1 MASLADLLDYDQRKK
16 QMLSA
21 LQAGTDVINNE
32 LTFGQRL
39 ENLSYAAGEGFADQA
54 RGALEA
60 IAHPWDTLVN
70 TGKGMYQAGKAAI
83 QNPKAVYQA
92 AKEGLTKATESPE
105 ATTKFIAQNFSPLEL
120 ASGLSKVG
128 SVRNIYLPTRPKMPA
143 EVGTRYATTD
153 VGGLVA
159 KKPFNLEEHKGSSIL
174 ITPWDQSSRNKLI
187 TSVSDDPLLNPV
199 LTHGGQQ
206 YARDIQHQAQNVAGA
221 SGGDIVKR
229 IADRVDVARKENL
242 EQGGTGKILN
252 TPITMGEFSEN
263 YSVMPTQIMMD
274 FIDRK
279 SPSKAKIN
287 EINSFIRKEAPGHKA
302 YPTFK
307 GIETPEGREQLLQ
320 GGNGIDAAGQL
331 RKKFIDKMY
340 KEENEKY
347 FGFNRQDVSNAITD
361 PDLLNVGRGH
371 GLNTV
376 ISHGDQPLILTP
388 STNLTY
394 PTNFSG
400 EYVGSLG
407 NVPVQEFMPGVFR
420 NIAKEYE
427 KSTYSKGSKAGQPW
441 SDVTKRDAVIGALE
455 KRKAGISQ
463 IINDEVI
470 NRVGEYLRNQQAR

>member
-1 MASLADLLDYDQRKK
+1 MASLADVLAYQQRQKEMLNEASDQSTDLEKAVQNQFGLQPNVDRAALLPYKSKTQGWV
-16 QMLSA
+16 A
-21 LQAGTDVINNE
+21 PE
-32 LTFGQRL
+32 
-39 ENLSYAAGEGFADQA
+39 
-54 RGALEA
+54 
-60 IAHPWDTLVN
+60 
-70 TGKGMYQAGKAAI
+70 
-83 QNPKAVYQA
+83 AVYQL
-92 AKEGLTKATESPE
+92 AKL
-105 ATTKFIAQNFSPLEL
+105 L
-120 ASGLSKVG
+120 ASPVTALKGGNISTKEALEGGQTLSGFMSPAAVSG
-128 SVRNIYLPTRPKMPA
+128 PIEHGVARAYLPTRPKMPA
-143 EVGTRYATTD
+143 EVGTRFTTVD
-153 VGGLVA
+153 QGGLLP

-174 ITPWDQSSRNKLI
+174 ITPWDQSSRNQLI

-274 FIDRK
+274 FIERR
-279 SPSKAKIN
+279 SPSKAKIQ
-287 EINSFIRKEAPGHKA
+287 EINSFIRNEAPGHKA
-302 YPTFK
+302 YPAFK
-307 GIETPEGREQLLQ
+307 GIETPEGRDQLLQ
-320 GGNGIDAAGQL
+320 GGHGIDAAGQL

-340 KEENEKY
+340 KEDNEKY

-361 PDLLNVGRGH
+361 PSLLGVGRGH

-376 ISHGDQPLILTP
+376 ISHGDQPLILSP

-427 KSTYSKGSKAGQPW
+427 KSTYSKGAKAGQPW